1 MKDSSIRFRELLR
14 LIVGERYITSFIPQK
29 KKKHLASLQ
38 SPSVLKQPNITKIYI
53 SIPLMLNK
61 KQLLEQ
67 LLQMKHPQKLL
78 EKLVVIRALLLK
90 YGKKLTLPR
99 FLEGIKNG
107 DADTA
112 SMIHL
117 LEQAKL
123 LHLPKLSVFI
133 REFQEK
139 LPREHLQFRLESNDE
154 DIIAPLTAY
163 LEEKFGKVEVAFH
176 PLASENLT
184 VKMKGQGYIFK
195 RSLEKDLE
203 VLLE

>member
-1 MKDSSIRFRELLR
+1 
-14 LIVGERYITSFIPQK
+14 
-29 KKKHLASLQ
+29 
-38 SPSVLKQPNITKIYI
+38 
-53 SIPLMLNK
+53 MLNK

-112 SMIHL
+112 CMIDL

-123 LHLPKLSVFI
+123 LHLPKLSAFI

-139 LPREHLQFRLESNDE
+139 LPREHLQFRLLLWQP
-154 DIIAPLTAY
+154 IL
-163 LEEKFGKVEVAFH
+163 KK
-176 PLASENLT
+176 
-184 VKMKGQGYIFK
+184 
-195 RSLEKDLE
+195 SLERLRWR
-203 VLLE
+203 LIHLPQRI

>member
-14 LIVGERYITSFIPQK
+14 LILGERYITSFILQK

-38 SPSVLKQPNITKIYI
+38 SQSVLKQPNITKIYI
-53 SIPLMLNK
+53 SILLMLNE

-123 LHLPKLSVFI
+123 LHLPKLSAFI

>member
-1 MKDSSIRFRELLR
+1 MKDSSMRFRGLLR
-14 LIVGERYITSFIPQK
+14 LIVGKRYITSFILQK

-38 SPSVLKQPNITKIYI
+38 SQSVSKQPNITKIYI
-53 SIPLMLNK
+53 SILLMLNK

-117 LEQAKL
+117 LEQVKL
-123 LHLPKLSVFI
+123 LHLPKLSAFI

-154 DIIAPLTAY
+154 DIIVPLTAY
-163 LEEKFGKVEVAFH
+163 LEEKFGKVEVAFR
-176 PLASENLT
+176 PLVSENLT